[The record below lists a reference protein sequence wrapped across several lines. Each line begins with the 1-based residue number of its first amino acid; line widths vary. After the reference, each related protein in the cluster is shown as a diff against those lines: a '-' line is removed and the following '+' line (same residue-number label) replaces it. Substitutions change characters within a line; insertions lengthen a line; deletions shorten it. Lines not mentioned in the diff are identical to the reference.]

1 MKANRARSRAFTLVE
16 ILIVVVILG
25 ILAAIVVPQFTNAA
39 NDARGGNIQTQL
51 QTLQN
56 QIELFAA
63 RNNGNYPDLS
73 ADWDDLLDGNYLKSA
88 PANPAWPTAATR
100 TSVASGDEGT
110 GSADAAWFF
119 NTDNGTIYASYF
131 DERRAR
137 SPAPRRTDPRVAHM
151 THRPRSRK
159 GARADSTRETPLGWR
174 DTESRDGLCQA
185 RIHAH

>member
-73 ADWDDLLDGNYLKSA
+73 ADWADLLDGNYLKSA

-100 TSVASGDEGT
+100 TSVASGDAGT

-119 NTDNGTIYASYF
+119 NTTNGTIYASYF
-131 DERRAR
+131 DEENGEITGTA
-137 SPAPRRTDPRVAHM
+137 TD
-151 THRPRSRK
+151 
-159 GARADSTRETPLGWR
+159 
-174 DTESRDGLCQA
+174 
-185 RIHAH
+185 